1 MFISN
6 IFKLSMRSTIF
17 VIISL
22 LMMLTSCSDS
32 LFPVTKQRTNVSNKV
47 KLKFYKTNISPYFT
61 LEKLDYDQYRLKI
74 CIPVAKNQIPEIDTS
89 TKLTMLV
96 NKEDIFYFYSL
107 FIPKLVEY
115 DINSD
120 VDTCLYEIQYSLNKE
135 SIKALMTA
143 KYLELQIDQNKFLY
157 GKAKGLRSLRKF
169 LATVYF

>member
-1 MFISN
+1 
-6 IFKLSMRSTIF
+6 
-17 VIISL
+17 
-22 LMMLTSCSDS
+22 MMLPLTSCSDS

-74 CIPVAKNQIPEIDTS
+74 YIPVSKNQIPEIDTS

-96 NKEDIFYFYSL
+96 NKEDIFYFSPL

-115 DINSD
+115 NINSD

-143 KYLELQIDQNKFLY
+143 KHLELQIDQNQFLY
-157 GKAKGLRSLRKF
+157 GKVKGLRSLRKF